1 MEREH
6 FFIVAAVVPWL
17 FGGVMMFVPEL
28 MLSNSLAA
36 GFQPSTVIVTQ
47 WVGFGVFSLG
57 WINFLARSDQGSTAL
72 RAIMIGNILFH
83 TLGLGFDTFHY
94 ALGFMTLSG
103 LISGVVP
110 HFLLAI
116 TFVYYLVRLKAEAA

>member
-1 MEREH
+1 MAREH
-6 FFIVAAVVPWL
+6 FFIIAAAVPWL

-28 MLSNSLAA
+28 MLNNSLAA
-36 GFQPSTVIVTQ
+36 EFQPSTVIVTQ

-57 WINFLARSDQGSTAL
+57 WINFLARRDDGSTAL

-94 ALGFMTLSG
+94 VLGFMTLPG

-110 HFLLAI
+110 HSLLAI
-116 TFVYYLVRLKAEAA
+116 AFAYYLAHLGYRAR